1 VPTATLAEIM
11 DALADQ
17 IWEAINN
24 VLDVDVQVEPRM
36 VLSPTPPTIDMY
48 PADPSTDPD
57 LRAFTDM
64 LGGELI
70 VVRARVQTADHEAGQ
85 DLLLAL
91 MDDEDDLSIVQA
103 IQADPTLGGIAST
116 LDCRE
121 RSGYITFI
129 DSASDAALLGA
140 TWQVVVVKAKS

>member
-91 MDDEDDLSIVQA
+91 MDDEDDLSIVRA
-103 IQADPTLGGIAST
+103 IQADPTLGGLASRRWIAGSGRGTSRSST
-116 LDCRE
+116 PRRTRRCWGR
-121 RSGYITFI
+121 RGR
-129 DSASDAALLGA
+129 
-140 TWQVVVVKAKS
+140 WWW